1 MGTPLAPFG
10 FVHVVIT
17 GATGNIGTSCIAAFA
32 REPAIRQI
40 TAIARHEPKGVYAK
54 TRFIAADVG
63 RDDLLPHFLGADAV
77 IHLAWAV
84 QPAHRPEELART
96 NIEGSRRVFE
106 AAARARAGTLVHAS
120 SVGAYSPGFGRMVD
134 ESFPTSGVSGATYS
148 EHKARVERELDDI
161 EAKNPGLRCVRM
173 RPAFVFKRAAA
184 ARIRKLFLGRLVPA
198 AIYRPGRVPFVPAG
212 LRLQCVHSSD
222 VADAFRRVLLRD
234 VRGAFNVAAE
244 PVLDSSLVADLLDA
258 RVVPIPKAAL
268 RASVALTFHLRLQPS
283 EPGWIDLA
291 FSSPQLSSGRARD
304 VLEWQ
309 PRYSAVEAFQEL
321 IDGLYDRAGF
331 ATPPLEPLRG

>member
-1 MGTPLAPFG
+1 M
-10 FVHVVIT
+10 T
-17 GATGNIGTSCIAAFA
+17 GATGNIGTSCIATFA

-40 TAIARHEPKGVYAK
+40 TAIARHEPKVLYAK
-54 TRFIAADVG
+54 TRFVAADVS
-63 RDDLLPHFLGADAV
+63 RDDLLPLFRGADAV

-96 NIEGSRRVFE
+96 NIDGSRRVFE
-106 AAARARAGTLVHAS
+106 AAARARVSSLVHAS

-134 ESFPTSGVSGATYS
+134 ETFPTSGIAGATYS
-148 EHKARVERELDDI
+148 EHKARVERVLDRI
-161 EAKNPGLRCVRM
+161 EAENPGLRCVRM
-173 RPAFVFKRAAA
+173 RPALVFKRGAA
-184 ARIRKLFLGRLVPA
+184 ARIRKLFLGRLVPSA
-198 AIYRPGRVPFVPAG
+198 LYRPGRVPFVPAG
-212 LRLQCVHSSD
+212 LRLQCVHATD

-234 VRGAFNVAAE
+234 ARGAFNVAAE
-244 PVLDSSLVADLLDA
+244 PVLDSNLIADLLDA

-268 RASVALTFHLRLQPS
+268 RAVVALAFRLHLQPS

-291 FSSPQLSSGRARD
+291 FNSPQLSSSRARD